1 MHQLDVRMKF
11 DKNKLKYLDNSLR
24 QETNNVLCSRVMVYV
39 RFKGSPLL
47 EWCKI
52 TIFIAVI
59 ISYFLPQTRN
69 FAVHFDLC
77 NWNIC
82 IFWFLFEFHMVFV
95 SSSKSGSSKKIYD
108 MKTCFNSSSVIFSFD
123 LYKGQI
129 SI

>member
-11 DKNKLKYLDNSLR
+11 DKNNLKYLDNSLR
-24 QETNNVLCSRVMVYV
+24 QETNNILCSRVMVYV

-82 IFWFLFEFHMVFV
+82 IFWFLFEFRMVFV

>member
-11 DKNKLKYLDNSLR
+11 DKNNLKYLDNSLR
-24 QETNNVLCSRVMVYV
+24 QETNNILCSRVMVYV

-82 IFWFLFEFHMVFV
+82 IFWFLFEFRMVFV

-123 LYKGQI
+123 LYKVQI